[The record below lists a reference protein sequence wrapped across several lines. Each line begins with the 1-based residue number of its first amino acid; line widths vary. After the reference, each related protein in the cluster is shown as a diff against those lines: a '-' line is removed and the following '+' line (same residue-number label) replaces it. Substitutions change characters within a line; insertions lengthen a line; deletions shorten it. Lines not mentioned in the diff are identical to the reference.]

1 MNKMMKAASV
11 LAVVTML
18 TTGIVGGTF
27 AKYATGA
34 TGADNARVAKFG
46 VGITAESTSFGKSYK
61 SADGTVS
68 AVYNASTDS
77 VNSSDNDKVIAP
89 GTGDTVANIAISGT
103 PEVDVKVTYDAS
115 ITFNDKWVDAN
126 GNYYCPLVFTV
137 NEVAIK
143 GLDYASTDAFAAAI
157 ATKIRSL
164 EATYPAGIDL
174 STASAGDISWKWE
187 YETGSNALERAENN
201 IKDTYLGDQAAKGN
215 AATISITIKAEVV
228 QID

>member
-34 TGADNARVAKFG
+34 TGVDNARVAKFG
-46 VGITAESTSFGKSYK
+46 VSITAESTSFGKSYK

-68 AVYNASTDS
+68 AVYDASTDS

-103 PEVDVKVTYDAS
+103 PEVDVKVTYDAL
-115 ITFNDKWVDAN
+115 ITFNDKWMVENDE
-126 GNYYCPLVFTV
+126 YYCPLVFTV
-137 NEVAIK
+137 NGRSIN
-143 GLDYASTDAFAAAI
+143 GLDYASADEFAAAI
-157 ATKIRSL
+157 VAEINRL
-164 EATYPAGIDL
+164 EATYPAGSDL
-174 STASAGDISWKWE
+174 SAVTCDITWKWG
-187 YETGSNALERAENN
+187 YETGSDDTAKASNN